1 MEKINTSRAKER
13 EPQRLW
19 CGVDWTPA
27 VLLLRVGEELKKQE
41 SSFKAAYN
49 KVLALQQEF
58 CQADVP
64 SQSGPWGW
72 SLILKLDQERPR
84 ESLPGSHRAEQS

>member
-49 KVLALQQEF
+49 KVLALQLEL

-72 SLILKLDQERPR
+72 SLIFEARSGKTKR
-84 ESLPGSHRAEQS
+84 ESSGISPS